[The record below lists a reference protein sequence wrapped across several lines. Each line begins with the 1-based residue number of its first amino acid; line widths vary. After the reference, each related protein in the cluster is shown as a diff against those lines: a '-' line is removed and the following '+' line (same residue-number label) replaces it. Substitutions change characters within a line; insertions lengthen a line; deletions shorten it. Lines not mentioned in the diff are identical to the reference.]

1 MPLMFFL
8 FPVFVQ
14 LPFVAVLASWEDMR
28 DRSNERARS
37 RQR

>member
-28 DRSNERARS
+28 GSK
-37 RQR
+37 Q